1 MSDYENL
8 LYRITSRI
16 RQSLNL
22 EEVLEAAVE
31 EVHRLLQ
38 VDRVKMYRFEPD
50 GSGEVIAEAVDLEV
64 LPSLRQLRFP
74 ATDIPPEA
82 RAKFESARLRVIVD
96 VSGKRKATSIRDE
109 GYQPQYQE
117 SSAVDYR
124 PMDYHQVDYSPV
136 DPCHIE
142 YLTAM
147 GVAASLVIPVLHQN
161 RLWGLLVVHHSQP
174 RRFSEREL
182 QLLQML
188 ADQLEIAI
196 AQSYLLT
203 QARQQAAYEALI
215 SRVSQILHYPLG
227 LSTLRQQVL
236 ETLVEALNASGGR
249 LYLLGDQITP
259 HDQLYTLGDQPSGEQ
274 PEDSRWEDLLKQQFF
289 SRQEVQAPELNF
301 SRASGWSHWE
311 DKPTEPRIETNPSAS
326 GSAADGS
333 VNRAYDQPFSLTL
346 SELRQSGRQDLC
358 ERLESTP
365 IRSLLVVPLVFQEHC
380 LGYLTL
386 FRQGV
391 SVDIQWAGQCDSNQR
406 LQYPKLSFQLWRDLR
421 QDQPQPW
428 SPEELKLMQAVGL
441 HLSMSVLQR
450 RVEAMVRYQSSHD
463 TLTGLPNRLLFIER
477 LTLALMEADQ
487 SNEMIG
493 VATLD
498 INRFKRVNE
507 SLGPDGGDNL
517 LRQVAARLQ
526 NNLRPQDFLSRWGS
540 DEFTLMM
547 PGLHSAEEV
556 LALLESTMAQI
567 SAPFAV
573 NGQEIFITASLGMA
587 LAPYDGDTAEAL
599 IRCAGAA
606 VQQAQQEGLHT
617 YQLYQREA
625 VKASCESLTLES
637 DLRRAL
643 GQEQLELYYQPQIE
657 INTGRL
663 VGLEALIRWHHPTLG
678 FISPGEFIPLAEET
692 GLIHGI
698 GRWALRAAC
707 KQHQAWRIVGFPQ
720 LRVCVNLSPKQFYR
734 ADLPQIVWE
743 SLNAFDVSP
752 ACLELEI
759 TESAA
764 MQDMDLAIQMLRQLR
779 QMGVRIAL
787 DDFGT
792 GYSSLTAIKHFP
804 LDTLKLDKAFT
815 QDLMDNPGDAA
826 IAQTIVALGQGLGLT
841 VLAEGVET
849 ESQLEVLRQLKC
861 HCAQGYL
868 LSRPLTAQGILRFI
882 EEHCFP
888 AGDRLHCMGMAPYP
902 LP

>member
-16 RQSLNL
+16 RQSLDL
-22 EEVLEAAVE
+22 EDVLEAAVE

-50 GSGEVIAEAVDLEV
+50 GSGEVIAEAVNLEA

-74 ATDIPPEA
+74 AADIPLEA

-96 VSGKRKATSIRDE
+96 VAGQRKATSARE
-109 GYQPQYQE
+109 ESYQLQRRE
-117 SSAVDYR
+117 AVPTDY
-124 PMDYHQVDYSPV
+124 YQVDYSPV
-136 DPCHIE
+136 DPCHVE

-147 GVAASLVIPVLHQN
+147 GVAASLVIPVLHLG
-161 RLWGLLVVHHSQP
+161 RLWGLVVVHHSQS

-182 QLLQML
+182 QLLQLL

-196 AQSYLLT
+196 AQSFLLS
-203 QARQQAAYEALI
+203 QARQQAAHEALL
-215 SRVSQILHYPLG
+215 SRVSQILHYPLA
-227 LSTLRQQVL
+227 LPTLRQQVL

-249 LYLLGDQITP
+249 LHLLGDRITP
-259 HDQLYTLGDQPSGEQ
+259 HDQTYTVGDQPQNDQLGDDLWEVLLQEQ
-274 PEDSRWEDLLKQQFF
+274 VFEL
-289 SRQEVQAPELNF
+289 QETSAPVPSNAQTNSWLWKEMQPQVAPE
-301 SRASGWSHWE
+301 GE
-311 DKPTEPRIETNPSAS
+311 D
-326 GSAADGS
+326 S
-333 VNRAYDQPFSLTL
+333 VNRLKHQPFSLTL
-346 SELRQSGRQDLC
+346 TELKQQGCWPDLC
-358 ERLESTP
+358 ERLEPTP
-365 IRSLLVVPLVFQEHC
+365 IRSLLVAPLVFQEQC

-386 FRQGV
+386 FRRGI
-391 SVDIQWAGQCDSNQR
+391 SVDIQWAGQCSSNQR
-406 LQYPKLSFQLWRDLR
+406 LQFPKLSFQLWRELR

-463 TLTGLPNRLLFIER
+463 TLTGLPNRLLFMER

-498 INRFKRVNE
+498 MNRFRRINE
-507 SLGPDGGDNL
+507 SLGQDGGDDL
-517 LRQVAARLQ
+517 LRQVAQRLQ

-556 LALLESTMAQI
+556 LALIESTMAQM
-567 SAPFAV
+567 SEPFAV
-573 NGQEIFITASLGMA
+573 NGQEIFITSSLGMA
-587 LAPYDGDTAEAL
+587 LAPYDGDDAEAL
-599 IRCAGAA
+599 IRCAGVA
-606 VQQAQQEGLHT
+606 VQQAQQGGLHT

-625 VKASCESLTLES
+625 VQNSLESLTLES

-643 GQEQLELYYQPQIE
+643 VQEQLELYYQPQIE
-657 INTGRL
+657 IATGRL
-663 VGLEALIRWHHPTLG
+663 VGLEALIRWHHPVLG
-678 FISPGEFIPLAEET
+678 FVSPGEFIPLAEET
-692 GLIHGI
+692 GLIHEI
-698 GRWALRAAC
+698 GRWALQAAC
-707 KQHQAWRIVGFPQ
+707 RQQQSWRASGFAR

-743 SLNAFDVSP
+743 ALNAFEVPPS
-752 ACLELEI
+752 CLELEI

-764 MQDMDLAIQMLRQLR
+764 MQDMDSAIRVLWQLR

-888 AGDRLHCMGMAPYP
+888 AGETIHCMSIASYP
-902 LP
+902 LS